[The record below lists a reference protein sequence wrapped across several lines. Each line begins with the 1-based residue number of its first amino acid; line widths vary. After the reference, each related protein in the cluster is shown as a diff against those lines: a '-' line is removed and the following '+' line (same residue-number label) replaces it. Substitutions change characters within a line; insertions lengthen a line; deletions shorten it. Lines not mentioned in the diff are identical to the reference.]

1 MVITVWMLG
10 DSLVHWLGKHV
21 KATYSA
27 PPVHQRNQVKFE
39 FYGQRGAK
47 LANMVVNLRNLI
59 REKGDLPH
67 FILLHVGTND
77 IANVHVSTKE
87 VVRDVERMIHQVV
100 GELFDSGVYST
111 GAHRFQGII
120 WSNIVPRYKWMAFN
134 NQKAAEDRCKRV
146 NAAAAAVITRAS
158 FWVLKHDN
166 FKAHMKLNY
175 RIPDPTHLS
184 DLGNR
189 CFYRQLEMYM
199 SNIVESQWLTITAS
213 RKYAF

>member
-1 MVITVWMLG
+1 MLITVWMMG

-59 REKGDLPH
+59 REKSDLPH

-77 IANVHVSTKE
+77 IANVHVSTKQ

-100 GELFDSGVYST
+100 D
-111 GAHRFQGII
+111 HRFQGII
-120 WSNIVPRYKWMAFN
+120 WSNILPRYKWMAFN
-134 NQKAAEDRCKRV
+134 NQKAAKDQRKRV
-146 NAAAAAVITRAS
+146 NAAAAGVINRAS

-184 DLGNR
+184 DLGNG

-199 SNIVESQWLTITAS
+199 SNIVNSQWLTITAS